1 MKIKVGLTIGDPA
14 GVGPAIA
21 LKAWRMLKSGVELKI
36 IGDGFV
42 LEKAARLLKIRL
54 PGSRIIDLG
63 NVERGKFSFGSSCAA
78 NGRASLEYL
87 DAALEML
94 KNGVI
99 DCMVTCPV
107 SKDAVSMSGKRFFGH
122 TEYLAEKTG
131 SPETVMMLLNDRLRF
146 SLLSRHIPLRKVS
159 ASLTRAVIDKNV
171 LITAKGLR
179 EFFRIK
185 KPKLVFCGLNPHASD
200 NGLIGGE
207 EQEIFI
213 PAIKAINRREGFPLV
228 AGVLSADV
236 AVFKAARGD
245 FDCVVAPYHDQALIA
260 LKLTGPESGVNLT
273 LGLPFIRTSPL
284 HGTAFDI
291 ARRPALADPSSLAD
305 AIKLAVK
312 CALNRK
318 KV

>member
-1 MKIKVGLTIGDPA
+1 MGDPA

-21 LKAWRMLKSGVELKI
+21 LKARRLLSSGAELKI

-54 PGSRIIDLG
+54 PGSGIIDLG
-63 NVERGKFSFGSSCAA
+63 NVKRRNFNFGLSSVAS
-78 NGRASLEYL
+78 GRASIEYL

-94 KNGVI
+94 KSGSI

-107 SKDAVSMSGKRFFGH
+107 SKDAVSMGGKKFIGH

-146 SLLSRHIPLRKVS
+146 SLLSRHISLREVP
-159 ASLTRAVIDKNV
+159 ASLTKTAINRNV

-179 EFFRIK
+179 EFFLIK
-185 KPKLVFCGLNPHASD
+185 KPRLVFCGLNPHASD
-200 NGLIGGE
+200 NGLIGRE
-207 EQEIFI
+207 EQEVFI
-213 PAIKAINRREGFPLV
+213 PAIRSINRREGFPLV
-228 AGVLSADV
+228 AGVMSADV

-260 LKLTGPESGVNLT
+260 LKLTAPESGVNLT
-273 LGLPFIRTSPL
+273 LGLPFVRTSPL

-291 ARRPALADPSSLAD
+291 ARRPDLADPASLAA

-312 CALNRK
+312 CVSNRK